1 MKLNIKP
8 RTISKKS
15 EIKEMRREGGIPAI
29 IYHKD
34 KEGEM
39 ITVNKTEFQAALR
52 AIKSGHLP
60 TTIFEMNDGKGKARR
75 VIVKDI
81 QYKPTNYDIIHLDF
95 EELHDDVPVKVKV
108 PVEITGEADSV
119 GVKLGG
125 VVRIV
130 IRHVPVEVMPAHF
143 PTAFMVD
150 VTQMNLGETIR
161 VEQLKIPNTM
171 KPLVRVQEVAVSM
184 VKR

>member
-1 MKLNIKP
+1 MKLNVKP
-8 RTISKKS
+8 RTLSKKS
-15 EIKEMRREGGIPAI
+15 EINEMRREGGIPAI

-39 ITVNKTEFQAALR
+39 IVVNKTEFQAALR

-60 TTIFEMNDGKGKARR
+60 TTVFELIDGKGKGRR

-95 EELHDDVPVKVKV
+95 EELHDNVPVKVKV
-108 PVEITGEADSV
+108 PVVITGEADSV

-130 IRHVPVEVMPAHF
+130 IRHVPVEVMPKDM
-143 PTAFMVD
+143 PTSFVVD
-150 VTQMNLGETIR
+150 VTQMNVGEAIR
-161 VEQLKIPNTM
+161 VEQLNIPNTM
-171 KPLVRVQEVAVSM
+171 RPLVKVKEVAVSM